1 MEASIA
7 FLDIIRRSERGSCQM
22 VLRHKSSDL
31 MTAICRRVH
40 VAHHCLRKELL
51 PRPPIA
57 PRLELTH
64 EDAKWR
70 CEEARARASYN
81 IGGMQRFFTIVS
93 PGRMSAMDFCK
104 ECWLQHY
111 VEDSRL
117 IQNRSMLHKCGSS
130 CYKYS
135 KDGARICRHQ
145 FYHLT
150 TFDAEAAW
158 GFG

>member
-1 MEASIA
+1 MSSME
-7 FLDIIRRSERGSCQM
+7 L
-22 VLRHKSSDL
+22 
-31 MTAICRRVH
+31 
-40 VAHHCLRKELL
+40 
-51 PRPPIA
+51 
-57 PRLELTH
+57 
-64 EDAKWR
+64 
-70 CEEARARASYN
+70 
-81 IGGMQRFFTIVS
+81 
-93 PGRMSAMDFCK
+93 CK

-117 IQNRSMLHKCGSS
+117 IQNRCMLHKCGSS